1 MSFDFS
7 GLSLFLFFF
16 FFSPQNDHLH
26 EHFFLE
32 EEKRCEVE
40 NFYLSNGFIIL
51 DLQLVNMLRSITTGV
66 PLRSI
71 RGSGVYMGMVMGAR
85 SFSVSGRNSAVAEAN
100 SASGSTSSSTSSS
113 TSTNT
118 NTIQSPLPDIK
129 LMKYDSIGSS
139 SLYAVFRL
147 HNIPYLVTKGDKVV
161 IPGKIKNVSVGD
173 KLNVTNVTTLG
184 TPNFTYTKDDG
195 IDQGLFK
202 LTASVV
208 EITRE
213 PYYEVYRKKQRCRRL
228 KTFPVENFQTVLM
241 INDLNLN

>member
-1 MSFDFS
+1 MTICT
-7 GLSLFLFFF
+7 
-16 FFSPQNDHLH
+16 NT
-26 EHFFLE
+26 FLE

-51 DLQLVNMLRSITTGV
+51 DLQLVNMLRSITTGI

-71 RGSGVYMGMVMGAR
+71 RGSGVYNGMVMGVR
-85 SFSVSGRNSAVAEAN
+85 SFGVSGSNSAVAKSN
-100 SASGSTSSSTSSS
+100 SNGSG
-113 TSTNT
+113 TSTAT
-118 NTIQSPLPDIK
+118 ATATATSIQSPLPDIK
-129 LMKYDSIGSS
+129 LMKYDSIGST

-173 KLNVTNVTTLG
+173 KLNLNNVTTLG
-184 TPNFTYTKDDG
+184 TPNFTYTKNEG
-195 IDQGLFK
+195 IDQELFK